1 MNTINLLPRSDCL
14 SPNQALYWKDLLYR
28 TLKIGTELEY
38 ALPKGQPKN
47 MLLPEIIRNL
57 EPSNDLNH
65 LGQYGVLDVLS
76 EHCGIE
82 IRVIGRQPYYQTLI
96 EQYKCI
102 LKKMVDHNVRVRFT
116 CGLHFHLLTIG
127 LSEALPEII
136 LANLWNLVRR
146 YAPNLKF
153 LTSTGDKME
162 ALCRRRNH
170 NSHLELMH
178 LSPADKSMQEIQ
190 KYLKTSKIVPEHQN
204 FFNLEHVVFD
214 EKGQIQNFH
223 IEFRFPD
230 ADLCATSIVAKTF
243 LFQALVLKAVELSQ
257 HGLIDVGAN
266 DEWARKKELID
277 LLSNND
283 GDLAAS
289 DTSQITP
296 AIIKELQEGSLELLQ
311 LLKSI
316 FFRLYNNPCYEI
328 LTFIAL
334 NPISL
339 LRVQGHFW
347 EEIENTLQRQIQI
360 DSFNWDEIDKKLIY
374 YIELNIINNQ
384 KSAGHWKQAIAD
396 EFSIAFSEL
405 NDRLARFNIWRGIT
419 WDSGIGTILFL
430 T

>member
-1 MNTINLLPRSDCL
+1 MNTINLLHRSDCL

-38 ALPKGQPKN
+38 AFPKGQSKN
-47 MLLPEIIRNL
+47 IVLPEITRKL

-76 EHCGIE
+76 EHCGFE
-82 IRVIGRQPYYQTLI
+82 IRVIGRQPYYQSLL
-96 EQYKCI
+96 EQYQSI
-102 LKKMVDHNVRVRFT
+102 LKKMIEYDVRVRFT
-116 CGLHFHLLTIG
+116 CGLHYHLLTIG
-127 LSEALPEII
+127 LSETLPEIV

-170 NSHLELMH
+170 NSHQEMMQ
-178 LSPADKSMQEIQ
+178 LSPHEKSMREIQ
-190 KYLKTSKIVPEHQN
+190 QNLKKSTIVPEHQN

-214 EKGQIQNFH
+214 EKNQVRNFH

-230 ADLCATSIVAKTF
+230 ADLCSISIVAKTF

-257 HGLIDVGAN
+257 HGLIDVGPPE
-266 DEWARKKELID
+266 EWQQKRKIMG

-283 GDLAAS
+283 GTLAAS
-289 DTSQITP
+289 DTSQVTP
-296 AIIKELQEGSLELLQ
+296 ENIRELQAGNQELLQ

-316 FFRLYNNPCYEI
+316 FFRFNNNPCYEI
-328 LTFIAL
+328 LSFLAVT
-334 NPISL
+334 PVSL
-339 LRVQGHFW
+339 LRIQGLTW
-347 EEIENTLQRQIQI
+347 EQIESTLHQCAQIE
-360 DSFNWDEIDKKLIY
+360 SFNWDDFDKKLIY
-374 YIELNIINNQ
+374 IIELNQTTGQ
-384 KSAGHWKQAIAD
+384 KSMGHWKQAI
-396 EFSIAFSEL
+396 ENEL
-405 NDRLARFNIWRGIT
+405 NISLAELNNRLAAFNVWRGIT
-419 WDSGIGTILFL
+419 WDSNIGTILFL